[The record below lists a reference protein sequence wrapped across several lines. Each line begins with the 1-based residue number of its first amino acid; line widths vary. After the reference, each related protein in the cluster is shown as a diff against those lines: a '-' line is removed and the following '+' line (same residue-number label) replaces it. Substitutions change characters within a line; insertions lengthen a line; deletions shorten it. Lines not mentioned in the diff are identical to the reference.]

1 MKLLSI
7 GLSDP
12 VEEVRI
18 RLQRDFDDLSLE
30 GFQMSIDEY
39 IKGHITF
46 FGCHVTEGELS
57 FRNYERIKAM
67 LKNYIAKIVADV
79 IVFRLEQD
87 IVKKVINS
95 NYYYFTE
102 DERNVIFDN
111 TFKILNIEGL
121 PLGYGYPTGRRNRIL
136 VKVSDYLEQHH
147 EIVIDGFI
155 NFRLKDYRQELLEAV
170 DKAVDDFMMD
180 REYKEFIRLLRY
192 FVDVQEP
199 RIEKVHVVMQT
210 NGGFRILDSC
220 GKAINNQFLEGFVV
234 ENADIEL
241 NYDDLLISA
250 LITIAPQSVTI
261 HGPNVKQPC
270 DVIETIY
277 SIFDGRVLLC
287 ESCEICQAEVK
298 SSTVKQK

>member
-12 VEEVRI
+12 IDEVRI
-18 RLQRDFDDLSLE
+18 RLLRDFEKLSIE
-30 GFQMSIDEY
+30 GFQVAADEY
-39 IKGHITF
+39 TKGHITF

-57 FRNYERIKAM
+57 FRNYERVKAM
-67 LKNYIAKIVADV
+67 LKNYIAKMVADV
-79 IVFRLEQD
+79 IVFRLEGD
-87 IVKKVINS
+87 IVKKIINN
-95 NYYYFTE
+95 NYYYFAE
-102 DERNVIFDN
+102 EERKVIFEN
-111 TFKILNIEGL
+111 TFKILNIDGL
-121 PLGYGYPTGRRNRIL
+121 PLGYGHPNGRRNRIF
-136 VKVSDYLEQHH
+136 VRVSDYLEQNQ
-147 EIVIDGFI
+147 ELVIDGFI
-155 NFRLKDYRQELLEAV
+155 NFRLKDYRQELLDAV

-199 RIEKVHVVMQT
+199 RIEKVHIVMQA

-250 LITIAPQSVTI
+250 LITIAPQNVTI
-261 HGPNVKQPC
+261 HGANVKESC
-270 DVIETIY
+270 DTIETIN
-277 SIFDGRVLLC
+277 SIFDGRVCIC
-287 ESCEICQAEVK
+287 ESCEICKAEAIA
-298 SSTVKQK
+298 TTLKQ

>member
-1 MKLLSI
+1 MNLLSI

-12 VEEVRI
+12 VDEFRI
-18 RLQRDFDDLSLE
+18 RLQRDLEDLTLD
-30 GFQMSIDEY
+30 GFQVTIDEY
-39 IKGHITF
+39 TKGHITF
-46 FGCHVTEGELS
+46 FGCQVTEGELS

-67 LKNYIAKIVADV
+67 LEDYIAKIVADV
-79 IVFRLEQD
+79 IVFRLEQN
-87 IVKKVINS
+87 IVKKFINS
-95 NYYYFTE
+95 NYYYFIE
-102 DERNVIFDN
+102 EERNVIFDN
-111 TFKILNIEGL
+111 TFKILNIDGLSLSCGHPEG
-121 PLGYGYPTGRRNRIL
+121 RHNRIL
-136 VKVSDYLEQHH
+136 IRVSDYLEHHH

-155 NFRLKDYRQELLEAV
+155 NFRLKDYRQELLDAV

-199 RIEKVHVVMQT
+199 RIEKVHVVMQAS
-210 NGGFRILDSC
+210 GCFRILDSS
-220 GKAINNQFLEGFVV
+220 GKTINNQFLEGFVV

-270 DVIETIY
+270 EVIETIY

-287 ESCEICQAEVK
+287 ENCEICKAESK
-298 SSTVKQK
+298 ASTVKQ